1 MLQQS
6 GNDALQ
12 IRAEQV
18 RILHSLAPTA
28 ITASVGVATL
38 VLIFSWPVALHRYW
52 LMWFL
57 AQMGISLLRLVLVRR
72 FNAVSPAIAE
82 IPRWERRYNFAAFLA
97 GCVWGLLALLLD
109 LSWPIAHQTMIYV
122 ALLGVG
128 SGALASNG
136 VLTRTF
142 MLFATPVIAPIA
154 LLLAHVGDGS
164 HLGMAAMVGLYIA
177 MLYYAS
183 RGYQRNLENSLALQQ
198 RNAALLE
205 SLSQTNIGLQ
215 AEINERKRA
224 EAALFQEKERAE
236 ITLHSIADAVVTTDE
251 SGKVAYL
258 NPVAE
263 KLTGWS
269 VGEAQGKPLR
279 EVFRVEDI
287 HGDVTEPVYMEALR
301 QGSGELLLHG
311 RSGTVS
317 TITHT
322 SAPILA
328 AGERLLG
335 NVLVFQDVT
344 PLRNMAQ
351 EMAYHASHDPL
362 TGLINRREFE
372 LRLSQALEGAQRRG
386 EQHVLLYLDL
396 DQFKVVND
404 TCGHRAGDEL
414 LHQLSVVLQGR
425 LRRTD
430 VLGRLGGDEFGLLL
444 QHCPLEMGVHIA
456 EDIRTAVKAFRFAW
470 EHKVFSIGASI
481 GVVPIGAEDASVG
494 EVLSAADV
502 ACYTAKDLGRN
513 RVHVYE
519 PKDAELARR
528 QGEMRWISRIT
539 DAQEHHRLMLYYQ
552 EIARISGDDDGT
564 RQMEI
569 LLRMRDE
576 QGKIVPPDAF
586 LPAAERYNLMPALDR
601 WVIEHAF
608 EWYRAYGTPNLICS
622 INLSGTSLNDT
633 GLMSFIRGQFE
644 RTGVAAQGICFEITE
659 TAAVAN
665 LAAASALIQEL
676 QAMGCQFALDDF
688 GSGLSSFG
696 YLKSLPVDTIK
707 IDGSFVRDIATD
719 PVARAMVAA
728 IHTLAKVMGKQ
739 TIAEFAENEEILA
752 DLGAIGVD
760 YAQGYCIGKPAPLS
774 EAPLVLV
781 GHVQARQASA

>member
-1 MLQQS
+1 MSPQS

-18 RILHSLAPTA
+18 RILYSLAPTA
-28 ITASVGVATL
+28 IGASVGVATL
-38 VLIFSWPVALHRYW
+38 VLVFTWSVSEHRFW
-52 LMWFL
+52 LLWYL
-57 AQMGISLLRLVLVRR
+57 SLLVISLLRLLLVRR
-72 FNAVSPAIAE
+72 FQALSPPITDAL
-82 IPRWERRYNFAAFLA
+82 RWERLFNLGAVVA

-109 LSWPIAHQTMIYV
+109 LSWSVSHQTLIYV

-142 MLFATPVIAPIA
+142 MLFTTPVVAPIA
-154 LLLAHVGDGS
+154 LLLANVGGSS
-164 HLGMAAMVGLYIA
+164 HLWMMGMVGLYLT
-177 MLYYAS
+177 MLFYAS
-183 RGYQRNLENSLALQQ
+183 GGYQRNLESTLALQQ

-205 SLSQTNIGLQ
+205 SLAETNEGLQ

-224 EAALFQEKERAE
+224 ETALSQEKERAE

-251 SGKVAYL
+251 RGNVAYL

-263 KLTGWS
+263 KLTGWPL
-269 VGEAQGKPLR
+269 GEAQGRPLH

-287 HGDVTEPVYMEALR
+287 HGDGSEPLTLEALR
-301 QGSGELLLHG
+301 QGSGERLLHG
-311 RSGTVS
+311 RRGSVS

-372 LRLSQALEGAQRRG
+372 LRLSQALDGAQKRG

-414 LHQLSVVLQGR
+414 LHQLSVVLQGH

-430 VLGRLGGDEFGLLL
+430 VLGRLGGDEFGVLL
-444 QHCPLEMGVHIA
+444 HNCPLDVGERIA
-456 EDIRTAVKAFRFAW
+456 EGIRAAVKAFRFTW
-470 EHKVFSIGASI
+470 EHNTFVIGASI
-481 GVVPIGAEDASVG
+481 GVVPIGAMDASVG

-502 ACYTAKDLGRN
+502 ACYTAKELGRN

-519 PKDAELARR
+519 AKDADLMRR
-528 QGEMRWISRIT
+528 QGEMQWITRIT
-539 DAQEHHRLMLYYQ
+539 DAQEHQRLVLYYQ
-552 EIARISGDDDGT
+552 EIARISGDDDGM
-564 RQMEI
+564 RHLEV

-576 QGKIVPPDAF
+576 QGRIVPPDAF
-586 LPAAERYNLMPALDR
+586 LPAAERYNLMPSLDR

-608 EWYRAYGTPNLICS
+608 DWYQVNGTPNLVCS

-633 GLMSFIRGQFE
+633 GLMPFIRTQLE
-644 RTGVAAQGICFEITE
+644 RTGVPAQGICFEITE

-676 QAMGCQFALDDF
+676 RAMGCQFALDDF

-696 YLKSLPVDTIK
+696 YLKNLPVDTIK

-719 PVARAMVAA
+719 PVARAMVSA
-728 IHTLAKVMGKQ
+728 INTLAQVMGKQ
-739 TIAEFAENEEILA
+739 TIAEFAEDEKILA
-752 DLGAIGVD
+752 ELAEIGVD
-760 YAQGYCIGKPAPLS
+760 YAQGYRVGKPAPLVDQ
-774 EAPLVLV
+774 PVLV
-781 GHVQARQASA
+781 GHVSTPRASA